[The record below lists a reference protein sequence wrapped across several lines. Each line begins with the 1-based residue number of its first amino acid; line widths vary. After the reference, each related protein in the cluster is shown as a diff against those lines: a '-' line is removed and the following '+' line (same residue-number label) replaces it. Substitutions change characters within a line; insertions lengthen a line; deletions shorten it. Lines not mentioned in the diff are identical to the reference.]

1 MSEWIPA
8 NPEINQGKRYEEAFA
23 ANQDLSVRG
32 RQVRRVVIPP
42 PLEDEQI
49 PVAPPAQ
56 RRKFVDPNARGGRPT
71 RRND

>member
-8 NPEINQGKRYEEAFA
+8 CPPINRKGQHNARM
-23 ANQDLSVRG
+23 ANEDLSVRD
-32 RQVRRVVIPP
+32 RQVRHVVIPP

-56 RRKFVDPNARGGRPT
+56 RRQFVDPNARGGRPV
-71 RRND
+71 RRD